1 MDVLI
6 VGGGGREHALAW
18 KLKQS
23 PRIGKLYVAP
33 GNGGT
38 EALGCKNVAISVT
51 DINALAKF
59 ASENN
64 IGLTVVGPEE
74 PLALGIVDLF
84 KARDLA
90 LVEINPLV
98 VTVRKGWAF

>member
-51 DINALAKF
+51 
-59 ASENN
+59 E
-64 IGLTVVGPEE
+64 GRP
-74 PLALGIVDLF
+74 
-84 KARDLA
+84 
-90 LVEINPLV
+90 
-98 VTVRKGWAF
+98 